1 VDKIKINTLGD
12 RMKVEEVMNDE
23 VILIQENEQ
32 VNHARNLMLK
42 HGLSRVIVVDRD
54 ENPIGIVTERDLS
67 RKLRGNGPA
76 WKRRPIDTI
85 AIRRVMSNGLI
96 TIDIDADLKEAVET
110 MLQKKISSIPVV
122 DEEGLAGII
131 TKTDLM
137 KFYESKFKNRW
148 KVSDL
153 MTKDVITVN
162 QNHTLNHVIS
172 VMEENNVDGVVV
184 MFDSE
189 IAGIITPANISFA
202 QVDDPETGVNI
213 EKVYFVRQTI
223 EGEDKRKVKELMLTA
238 EDIMNEEFIT
248 IGADVDA
255 VEAAKLMYD
264 HEISHI
270 PVAEDNNLVGIITR
284 TDIIKGIQ

>member
-1 VDKIKINTLGD
+1 MIVN
-12 RMKVEEVMNDE
+12 EVMNDE

-42 HGLSRVIVVDRD
+42 HGLSRVIVVDKED
-54 ENPIGIVTERDLS
+54 NPIGIVTEKDLI
-67 RKLRGNGPA
+67 RRLRGNGPA

-85 AIRRVMSNGLI
+85 AIRRVMSNDLV
-96 TIDIDADLKEAVET
+96 TIDPQSNVKDAVET
-110 MLQKKISSIPVV
+110 MLRNKISSVPVV
-122 DEEGLAGII
+122 DGEGLAGIV

-137 KFYESKFKNRW
+137 NFYASKFQNRW
-148 KVSDL
+148 KVNDL

-162 QNHTLNHVIS
+162 ENHTLSHVIS
-172 VMEENNVDGVVV
+172 VMDENNVAGVVV
-184 MFDSE
+184 MFDSD

-213 EKVYFVRQTI
+213 EKVYFVRQSP

-238 EDIMNEEFIT
+238 GDVMAEDIIT
-248 IGADVDA
+248 ISADVDSA
-255 VEAAKLMYD
+255 EAAKLMYD
-264 HEISHI
+264 NEISHI
-270 PVAEDNNLVGIITR
+270 PVVDDDDNLVGIITR

>member
-1 VDKIKINTLGD
+1 
-12 RMKVEEVMNDE
+12 MKVNEVMNDE
-23 VILIQENEQ
+23 VILIYENEQ

-42 HGLSRVIVVDRD
+42 HGLSRVIVADRD
-54 ENPIGIVTERDLS
+54 DNPIGIITKKDLT

-85 AIRRVMSNGLI
+85 AIRRVMSSGLR
-96 TIDIDADLKEAVET
+96 TIDTNADLRDAVET
-110 MLQKKISSIPVV
+110 MLKNKISSVPVV
-122 DEEGLAGII
+122 DDEGLAGII

-137 KFYESKFKNRW
+137 EVYASKFQNRW

-153 MTKDVITVN
+153 MTSDVVTVN
-162 QNHTLNHVIS
+162 ENHTLSHVIS

-184 MFDSE
+184 MFDNE
-189 IAGIITPANISFA
+189 IAGIITPTNISFA

-213 EKVYFVRQTI
+213 EKVYFVRQGVT
-223 EGEDKRKVKELMLTA
+223 GEDKRKVKELMLTA
-238 EDIMNEEFIT
+238 GDIMTEEFIT

-255 VEAAKLMYD
+255 IEAAKLMND
-264 HEISHI
+264 NGISHI
-270 PVAEDNNLVGIITR
+270 PVVEDDNLVGIITR